1 MRKKSHIE
9 LSRFLATN
17 VPSEIL
23 DCHRKAFIIGS
34 VLPDCKPSFITT
46 KHNIDETFDLLSKF
60 ISDCTVKSSEEFRR
74 ISTDYC
80 VKLGEITHYIADY
93 FTYPHNS
100 IYLGNLKDHCLYEK
114 YLKTSLKEYVRG
126 NSVVVDKEAVLK
138 LETPSMILDYIKS
151 KHELYLKEEKS
162 LKNDCSF
169 IVSICYVVVVA
180 VLNICQSLLL
190 NHSSKLCI
198 Q

>member
-151 KHELYLKEEKS
+151 KHELYLKEEV
-162 LKNDCSF
+162 LKER
-169 IVSICYVVVVA
+169 
-180 VLNICQSLLL
+180 L
-190 NHSSKLCI
+190 
-198 Q
+198 